1 MTRDQ
6 IEEYLKAAEVT
17 QYVIVPSSEIP
28 FSHEVLEACRA
39 NRCGKYATCW
49 TCPPG
54 VGEPEELK
62 AKILSYENAAIF
74 NCRYELEDSFDF
86 ETMMESGK
94 ITQKK
99 LLSITDDL
107 KKKGVDFHALGCE
120 GCHLCEKCTYPDA
133 PCRHQDKM
141 YPCVES
147 HGILVTELAENYGI
161 EFQAG
166 SNIVTWFSLVLY
178 R

>member
-1 MTRDQ
+1 MTREQ
-6 IEEYLKAAEVT
+6 IEEYLEAAEVT

-133 PCRHQDKM
+133 PCRF
-141 YPCVES
+141 PERAIPSIEACGVNVVELS
-147 HGILVTELAENYGI
+147 RKVGLRYNGGPDTVTYFCAIL
-161 EFQAG
+161 F
-166 SNIVTWFSLVLY
+166 
-178 R
+178 

>member
-1 MTRDQ
+1 MTREQ

-133 PCRHQDKM
+133 PCRFPDKL
-141 YPCVES
+141 YPSIEGFGFIVS
-147 HGILVTELAENYGI
+147 ELAR
-161 EFQAG
+161 QAG
-166 SNIVTWFSLVLY
+166 IRYNNGPDTVTFFGAVLF
-178 R
+178 